1 VPPPNPLFMDRT
13 DVASRVNADTD
24 DVLATIPLVA
34 GNEKLTGHLFDQLV
48 DLLLEGVLVG
58 LRSDLADGRLTAQEF
73 ADELATL
80 ATQCRRVGLL
90 ETSL

>member
-1 VPPPNPLFMDRT
+1 MERS
-13 DVASRVNADTD
+13 DVASRVSADTD

-34 GNEKLTGHLFDQLV
+34 GNERLSGHLFDQLV
-48 DLLLEGVLVG
+48 DLLLESILVG
-58 LRSDLADGRLTAQEF
+58 LRGDLAEGRLTAQEF

-90 ETSL
+90 ETSV

>member
-1 VPPPNPLFMDRT
+1 MPPTNRLFMDRT

-58 LRSDLADGRLTAQEF
+58 LRGDLADGRLTAQEF
-73 ADELATL
+73 ADELAKL

-90 ETSL
+90 ESSL

>member
-1 VPPPNPLFMDRT
+1 MERS

-34 GNEKLTGHLFDQLV
+34 GNERLTGHLFDQLV
-48 DLLLEGVLVG
+48 DLLLEGILVG
-58 LRSDLADGRLTAQEF
+58 LRGDLAEGRLTAQEF

-80 ATQCRRVGLL
+80 ASQCRRVGLL